1 MQQLE
6 LKLIPRGLCWER
18 SSVLKEVLAVTVL
31 LFVSFVFGFAFDIPI
46 SMELFC
52 SPKGHHFHLE
62 KQTNNATKPK
72 VLQSV

>member
-31 LFVSFVFGFAFDIPI
+31 LFVSFAFDIPI

-52 SPKGHHFHLE
+52 SPKGHHLHLE